1 MKRICNRLCAAGSA
15 MATSLSLGACSDED
29 LVYLVQ
35 PATPTPSPEAP
46 LDPAP
51 EAPAEPAPAPVPPAG
66 AETPAYIVGSTLNG
80 PEGWNAYVAV
90 LAELAPQN
98 IDYEQVLEV
107 PGRADVWVWDGKVFI
122 AQSDA
127 PVVSR
132 YGVSDGLELV
142 EEDGAR
148 LSFAA
153 TGLASAQFWNAIW
166 LTPEKAYMNNAAG
179 LEYIVWNPRSMEI
192 VGRVPHPSIEE
203 REGFLVRNSST
214 NRGSVVRAGRAYHTY
229 YWTDENYERYA
240 PESRIAVYDVET
252 DELVDVL
259 EAPCPGLDVATQDEA
274 GNLYFSSWTGLPG
287 LSLVLGEPTSCA
299 VKIPAGS
306 DQIDPAWTL
315 SWPDITE
322 GRHGAALRYQGNGH
336 GLVSI
341 WHHERVEY
349 DSTSDAFE
357 LIGTETWQTWRV
369 DLAARSAVPLDGVAA
384 NSGAIY
390 VEPIGDAVYALVPT
404 EDYQSSQ
411 IYRIDGEAAQPF
423 FSTRGWATRLF
434 QLR

>member
-1 MKRICNRLCAAGSA
+1 MTMTHTPSKASTLTSLFEPFTAGPAVAFAALALCACEDGARIERLTESA
-15 MATSLSLGACSDED
+15 MPAAAEPG
-29 LVYLVQ
+29 
-35 PATPTPSPEAP
+35 ATPTEA
-46 LDPAP
+46 AP
-51 EAPAEPAPAPVPPAG
+51 
-66 AETPAYIVGSTLNG
+66 TAYIVGSTLNS

-90 LAELAPQN
+90 LSELAPQE
-98 IDYEQVLEV
+98 IDYDTVLEV

-122 AQSDA
+122 AQADT

-132 YGVSDGLELV
+132 YGVTADLELV
-142 EEDGAR
+142 EDQGAR

-179 LEYIVWNPRSMEI
+179 LEYVIWNPSSMQI
-192 VGRVPHPSIEE
+192 IGSVAHPSIEE
-203 REGFLVRNSST
+203 RAGYVVRNSST
-214 NRGSVVRAGRAYHTY
+214 NRGSVVRDGKVYHTY

-240 PESRIAVYDVET
+240 PDSRIAVYDIAT
-252 DELVDVL
+252 DQLIDVID
-259 EAPCPGLDVATQDEA
+259 APCPGLDVATVDEA

-306 DQIDPAWTL
+306 DQLDPSWTL

-322 GRHGAALRYQGNGH
+322 GRHGAALRHQGSGH

-341 WHHERVEY
+341 FHHERVQY
-349 DSTSDAFE
+349 DASSDAFA
-357 LIGTETWQTWRV
+357 LIGTESWQTWRV
-369 DLAARSAVPLDGVAA
+369 DLLARTAIPLEGVAA

-390 VEPIGDAVYALVPT
+390 VEPLGDLAYALVPT

-411 IYRIDGEAAQPF
+411 IYRVDGDDAQPL

>member
-1 MKRICNRLCAAGSA
+1 MKPTFRIMESASAAALASA
-15 MATSLSLGACSDED
+15 VLGLAACDDGAQIVTLRE
-29 LVYLVQ
+29 
-35 PATPTPSPEAP
+35 PATPTAALEDPSQPEVSGTP
-46 LDPAP
+46 LP
-51 EAPAEPAPAPVPPAG
+51 EELG
-66 AETPAYIVGSTLNG
+66 SAYIVGSTLNS

-90 LAELAPQN
+90 LSELQPQT
-98 IDYEQVLEV
+98 IDYGAVLEV

-122 AQSDA
+122 AQAEA

-132 YGVSDGLELV
+132 YAVTSDLALV
-142 EEDGAR
+142 EEEGTR

-153 TGLASAQFWNAIW
+153 EGLASAQFWNAIW
-166 LTPEKAYMNNAAG
+166 LTPEKAYMNNAAL
-179 LEYIVWNPRSMEI
+179 LEYVVWNPSTMQI
-192 VGRVPHPSIEE
+192 VGRVAHPSIEE
-203 REGFLVRNSST
+203 RAGYVVRNSST
-214 NRGSVVRAGRAYHTY
+214 NRGSTIRDGKVYHTY

-240 PESRIAVYDVET
+240 PESRIAVYDIET
-252 DELVDVL
+252 DELLDVIA
-259 EAPCPGLDVATQDEA
+259 APCPGLDVATQDEA

-306 DQIDPAWTL
+306 EQIDPSWTL

-322 GRHGAALRYQGNGH
+322 GRHGAALRYQGGGH

-341 WHHERVEY
+341 FHHERVEY
-349 DSTSDAFE
+349 DGASDAFA
-357 LIGTETWQTWRV
+357 LIGTENWQTWRI
-369 DLAARSAVPLDGVAA
+369 DLTSRAIAPLGGIAA

-390 VEPIGDAVYALVPT
+390 VEAIGDSAYALVPT

-411 IYRIDGEAAQPF
+411 IYQIDGADGRPL